1 MLIIS
6 HRGYEFGPDS
16 DLENNP
22 KQISKLLSKKFQIE
36 IDVWSIHNE
45 LYLGHDEPRYKVPIS
60 FLKNDSLWCHA
71 KNIEA
76 LEVLLRNGV
85 HCFWHQEDH
94 YTITSRG
101 FIWAYPQKET
111 SGKRTVCLYP
121 EKFNNIDYLKYDYI
135 CTDYIYKFKK
145 RNIL

>member
-22 KQISKLLSKKFQIE
+22 EQISKLLSKKFQVE
-36 IDVWSIHNE
+36 VDVWNIRNE
-45 LYLGHDEPRYKVPIS
+45 FYLGHDKPKYKVPVS
-60 FLKNDSLWCHA
+60 FLKNDGLWCHT

-76 LEVLLRNGV
+76 LEALLKIGV
-85 HCFWHQEDH
+85 HCFWHQEDD
-94 YTITSRG
+94 YTVTSRG

-111 SGKRTVCLYP
+111 SGKSSVYLYP
-121 EKFNNIDYLKYDYI
+121 EKFNNIDYMKYDFI
-135 CTDYIYKFKK
+135 CTDYIYKFAKDIK
-145 RNIL
+145 